1 MEDKMRDKKDKA
13 IVVVIGQI
21 TTNQAGQLLKEFI
34 KVKQKYAPNG
44 RGTIATGSKSD
55 VGNLLQRENQRIK
68 EIKQH
73 MMAKI

>member
-44 RGTIATGSKSD
+44 RGPIATGLKSD

-68 EIKQH
+68 EIE
-73 MMAKI
+73 

>member
-44 RGTIATGSKSD
+44 RGTIATGLK
-55 VGNLLQRENQRIK
+55 
-68 EIKQH
+68 
-73 MMAKI
+73 

>member
-44 RGTIATGSKSD
+44 RGTIATG
-55 VGNLLQRENQRIK
+55 LNQMLETYFKGKIK
-68 EIKQH
+68 E
-73 MMAKI
+73 